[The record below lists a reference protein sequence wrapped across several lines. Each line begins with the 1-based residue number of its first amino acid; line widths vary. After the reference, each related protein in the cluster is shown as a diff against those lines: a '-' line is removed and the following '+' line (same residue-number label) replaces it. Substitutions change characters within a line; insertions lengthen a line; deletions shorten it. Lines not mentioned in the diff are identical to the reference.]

1 MQYFASDNFKV
12 DCQEYSGNKQGMV
25 AHSFNP
31 STMEAKTDRSKVE
44 ASLLYL
50 AGFRTMSRASV
61 SKTNKQTNKQTP
73 VMGRH
78 FLISGRLIVVC
89 LPWA

>member
-1 MQYFASDNFKV
+1 
-12 DCQEYSGNKQGMV
+12 
-25 AHSFNP
+25 
-31 STMEAKTDRSKVE
+31 MEAKTDRSKVE